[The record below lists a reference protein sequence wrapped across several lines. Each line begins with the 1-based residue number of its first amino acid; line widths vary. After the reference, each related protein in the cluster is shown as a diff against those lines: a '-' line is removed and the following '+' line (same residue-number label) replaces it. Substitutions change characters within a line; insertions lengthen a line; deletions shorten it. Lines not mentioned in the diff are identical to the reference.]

1 MNNLLVSPSNLYL
14 NLVRTK
20 VATPINTIIMFVPQQ
35 EVTNLKFS
43 IISKQIKFLFFISS
57 RHGLLNVWENF
68 IENWS
73 PA

>member
-35 EVTNLKFS
+35 EVTNFKFS
-43 IISKQIKFLFFISS
+43 IKTNQIFIFHFL
-57 RHGLLNVWENF
+57 
-68 IENWS
+68 
-73 PA
+73 